1 MAVERETAG
10 KGSQATGVLY
20 EGAVTKHPVMLAAL
34 SVLKVRFKVCRGA
47 CRFCNRELAAA
58 HYADAMGGMS
68 ESLHHCPAV
77 AYAERTSPESLPLY
91 RSDSRQMELVAELL
105 DVHRS
110 RPHDEP

>member
-1 MAVERETAG
+1 
-10 KGSQATGVLY
+10 
-20 EGAVTKHPVMLAAL
+20 MLVPL
-34 SVLKVRFKVCRGA
+34 TQTEPEHLITQDQRGLTTFFDHGLRFKVCRGA

-91 RSDSRQMELVAELL
+91 RSGSRQMELVAELL

-110 RPHDEP
+110 RPHDES